1 MQEQINLDELE
12 KAVLNLEELTEKV
25 NYTLNHANKVVEEN
39 INSGRGVWDGQ
50 MAEFYKRR
58 WETLQKEFPSILE
71 TFSDQ
76 EKNLKEYL
84 ENMKRVESV

>member
-1 MQEQINLDELE
+1 MQEQINLNELE
-12 KAVLNLEELTEKV
+12 KAVLHLEELTEKV

-39 INSGRGVWDGQ
+39 INSGRGVWDGH

-71 TFSDQ
+71 TFNEQ

-84 ENMKRVESV
+84 ENMKKVESV